1 MFSLRASDGYLNWE
15 FDTKLL
21 INQDPMI
28 INDELMIITE
38 VGKIFFLDQLKGIM
52 LNSIEIDGR
61 VMFVEKIDES
71 KILVAD
77 DSKKISLFEIKNN

>member
-1 MFSLRASDGYLNWE
+1 
-15 FDTKLL
+15 
-21 INQDPMI
+21 MI
-28 INDELMIITE
+28 INDQLMIITE

-61 VMFVEKIDES
+61 VMFAKKIDES
-71 KILVAD
+71 KILVAN

>member
-1 MFSLRASDGYLNWE
+1 
-15 FDTKLL
+15 
-21 INQDPMI
+21 MI